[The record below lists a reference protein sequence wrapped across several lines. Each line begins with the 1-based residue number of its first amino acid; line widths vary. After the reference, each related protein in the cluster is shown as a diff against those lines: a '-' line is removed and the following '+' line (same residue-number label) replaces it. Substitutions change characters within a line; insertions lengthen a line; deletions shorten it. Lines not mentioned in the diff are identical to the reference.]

1 VGNATV
7 KKQSKQSRGSSPN
20 ERSRMRDLNYFVETV
35 IYSEGGYQVSKLE
48 ELAWET
54 LAQIAPH
61 ADTDCDCFACEDGRK
76 MIRSALLAFGE
87 AVLERAAGIAWARA
101 VVDGDYK
108 VEQAIRLIN
117 LGDL

>member
-1 VGNATV
+1 
-7 KKQSKQSRGSSPN
+7 
-20 ERSRMRDLNYFVETV
+20 M
-35 IYSEGGYQVSKLE
+35 SKLE

-87 AVLERAAGIAWARA
+87 AVLERAAQE
-101 VVDGDYK
+101 VQSEHLVDPTTDPLDECYDN
-108 VEQAIRLIN
+108 AIRHALEAVRSIN
-117 LGDL
+117 LGEL